1 MELSLTSLQPV
12 AIWHG
17 VVETCPVHTLDGLV
31 TVDDLKHLTHQS
43 AVLLSSILG
52 RAEEHSAAQRSTR
65 THGCVCVCLCT
76 CTQLCTCVH
85 VCVCVCTD
93 P

>member
-1 MELSLTSLQPV
+1 MQLSLTSLQPV

-43 AVLLSSILG
+43 AVFLSSILG
-52 RAEEHSAAQRSTR
+52 RAEEHSSELHKGSRLCM
-65 THGCVCVCLCT
+65 CVSVHMYTTCLY
-76 CTQLCTCVH
+76 
-85 VCVCVCTD
+85 VCVCVC
-93 P
+93 